1 MVNIMETE
9 IEIKFLFNSKFESE
23 LYQTINTQGF
33 ISNKTQTLQNVY
45 FDTDN
50 RLLREM
56 DMGLRVRSCDGRSV
70 QTIKTAGRVIGGLH
84 QRPEYNEPI
93 DGASPELA
101 RFNEKIW
108 PKDCDIKKLEEALLP
123 IFSTDFIRQTWL
135 VEMDDD
141 TLIEVAYD
149 RGFIETMQGKIDIS
163 EVELEL
169 IKGDEKK
176 LFVFGHKIAELP
188 EVRLGNVSKAQ
199 RGYML
204 MNNASFTVKSLAPS
218 PIKATMSIQQ
228 ALLTNIQHGLK
239 HIQYHE
245 NCYIESGQHSALK
258 ELFVGIKFIHQNLTL
273 FKEQFLD
280 LHDQEWVD
288 DLQWLARSFSWVDT
302 RLVYRRL
309 LKDKGYYLRKLP
321 KLKDLLDNIKAL
333 DNALPNKQKVLELLN
348 STRYCQFVLTLTE
361 WLICFEKSTFSS
373 EKTYTIEPFAEQCL
387 SQSWDELIAILSPK
401 SADHLL
407 AYQGVLES
415 NLLMGSSLG
424 HLFAQQKR
432 DEFHSSWLDIKN
444 GLKKLAMLDAV
455 FDVADNEEDLALKK
469 EYVKWLTRKKESL
482 LNALTLSKEQAL
494 LKAPYWTKQVD

>member
-1 MVNIMETE
+1 METE
-9 IEIKFLFNSKFESE
+9 IEIKFLFNSQFESE
-23 LYQTINTQGF
+23 LYQQINAQGF
-33 ISNKTQTLQNVY
+33 ISNKTQMLQNVY

-93 DGASPELA
+93 EGVKPELA

-108 PKDCDIKKLEEALLP
+108 PTNCDIKKLEETLLP

-149 RGFIETMQGKIDIS
+149 RGFIETAQGKIDIS

-169 IKGDEKK
+169 IKGDETK
-176 LFVFGHKIAELP
+176 LFIFGNKIAELP

-204 MNNASFTVKSLAPS
+204 MNNTSFAVKPLEPS
-218 PIKATMSIQQ
+218 PITATMSIQQ

-245 NCYIESGQHSALK
+245 NCYVESCQHSALR

-273 FKEQFLD
+273 FKEQFPD

-288 DLQWLARSFSWVDT
+288 DLHWLARSFSWVDT
-302 RLVYRRL
+302 RQVYHRL

-321 KLKDLLDNIKAL
+321 KLKGLLDNIKAL
-333 DNALPNKQKVLELLN
+333 DNALPDKEKVLELLN
-348 STRYCQFVLTLTE
+348 STRYCQFVLTLTK
-361 WLICFEKSTFSS
+361 WLIFFEKSTFSS
-373 EKTYTIEPFAEQCL
+373 EKKYAIESFSEQCL

-401 SADHLL
+401 SVDHLL
-407 AYQGVLES
+407 AYQGGLES

-424 HLFAQQKR
+424 NLFSQQR
-432 DEFHSSWLDIKN
+432 REIFHSPWLDIKN

-455 FDVADNEEDLALKK
+455 FDIVDSEEDPALKK
-469 EYVKWLTRKKESL
+469 EYCKWLTRKKESL
-482 LNALTLSKEQAL
+482 LDALALSKEQAL
-494 LKAPYWTKQVD
+494 LKNPYWEKQID

>member
-1 MVNIMETE
+1 METE
-9 IEIKFLFNSKFESE
+9 IEIKFLFNSQFESE
-23 LYQTINTQGF
+23 LYQKINTQGF

-56 DMGLRVRSCDGRSV
+56 DMGLRVRSCDGRAV

-93 DGASPELA
+93 EGTQPDLA
-101 RFNEKIW
+101 RFNQKIW
-108 PKDCDIKKLEEALLP
+108 PKECDIKQLEESLLP
-123 IFSTDFIRQTWL
+123 IFSTDFVRQTWL

-149 RGFIETMQGKIDIS
+149 RGFIETNQGKIDIS

-176 LFVFGHKIAELP
+176 LFIFGDKIAELP

-204 MNNASFTVKSLAPS
+204 LNNTSFDVKPLESS
-218 PIKATMSIQQ
+218 PITANMSIQQ

-245 NCYIESGQHSALK
+245 NCYTESCQHVALS

-273 FKEQFLD
+273 FKQQFPD

-288 DLQWLARSFSWVDT
+288 DLHWLARSFSWVDT
-302 RLVYRRL
+302 RQVYSNL
-309 LKDKGYYLRKLP
+309 LKNKGYYLRKLP
-321 KLKDLLDNIKAL
+321 NLKRLLDNLKAR
-333 DNALPNKQKVLELLN
+333 DNGLPDKKKVLELLN
-348 STRYCQFVLTLTE
+348 STRYCQFVLKLTE
-361 WLICFEKSTFSS
+361 WLIFFEKSTFLS
-373 EKTYTIEPFAEQCL
+373 EKNNAIESFSEQCL
-387 SQSWDELIAILSPK
+387 SKSWDELITSLKLK
-401 SADHLL
+401 SVEHLL
-407 AYQGVLES
+407 SHQGALEN
-415 NLLMGSSLG
+415 NLLMGISLG
-424 HLFAQQKR
+424 HLFSPQRQ
-432 DEFHSSWLDIKN
+432 EVFNSPWLDIKS
-444 GLKKLAMLDAV
+444 GMKKLAMLDAV
-455 FDVADNEEDLALKK
+455 FDVVDYEDDLVLKK
-469 EYVKWLTRKKESL
+469 EYAKWLIRKKESL
-482 LNALTLSKEQAL
+482 LAALALSKEQAL
-494 LKAPYWTKQVD
+494 LKLPYWEKQID